1 MYKAY
6 SNYQIY
12 NTMLSGFGNQTQ
24 QKNLILEPLCCLL
37 KLILLQF
44 KERGTK
50 ISIIDNS
57 IQFNEPSITQGLI
70 RTFYGDCRE
79 DLHNLYH
86 PLIKCLEWYPL
97 KENQLLYNESKKGLE
112 IINEVYDDN
121 TTIHH
126 TITHYLSI
134 VEGKNDKDL
143 PDTNPVIDQ
152 LKDTWLPDEINA
164 IKELLSLILNGKN
177 KDIYINALNDIVSAK
192 ENFINEYI
200 QKITTTY

>member
-12 NTMLSGFGNQTQ
+12 NTMLSGFGKQTQ

-44 KERGTK
+44 KEKGTK

-57 IQFNEPSITQGLI
+57 IQFNEPSMTQGLI
-70 RTFYGDCRE
+70 RTLYGDCRE

-97 KENQLLYNESKKGLE
+97 KGNELLYNESKKGLE

-126 TITHYLSI
+126 TIIHYLSI
-134 VEGKNDKDL
+134 VEGKNEKDL

-152 LKDTWLPDEINA
+152 LKDTWLPNEINA

-192 ENFINEYI
+192 EKFINEYI

>member
-192 ENFINEYI
+192 EKFINEYI

>member
-152 LKDTWLPDEINA
+152 LKDTWLSDEINA

-192 ENFINEYI
+192 EKFINQYI